1 MTKLTSTGTA
11 ATENFDTLATSGPAG
26 TLPGGWFFAES
37 GTGANGTYGAGT
49 GSSNA
54 GDTYSFGAAGNS
66 DRAFGTLLSGA
77 VTPTIGAEF
86 VNETNQTLTSLL
98 IAYTGEQW
106 RLGAVGRQD
115 RLDFQISF
123 DATSLTTG
131 TWTDVNALDFVSPVQ
146 AGTVGALDG
155 NAAANQTAISS
166 TIALESPLAA
176 GAKFWIRWSDS
187 NATSSDDGLA
197 IDNFSITANPGPVAP
212 TPGVFGIA
220 AGAAAEG
227 AGFVEL
233 KVTRSGGS
241 AGASTL
247 DYLVSAGTASA
258 ADFAGGAL
266 PQGQVSF
273 ADGQTEATIK
283 IAVVNDSV
291 SEADETFTVTLANA
305 TAGTIGTAAATGKIL
320 NDDAQQIAIY
330 EIQGEAH
337 KSTYAGQSVT
347 TTGVVTAVASNGFYL
362 QDKTGDG
369 NARTSD
375 AIFVFTTT
383 APTVQVGHEAT
394 VTGKVEE
401 FLPGNAATN
410 LTTTE
415 IVATAVSVAK
425 DANGTAV
432 VNALPA
438 TVLIGT
444 SGQLPPTDVFDDD
457 NFTVYDPQNDAA
469 DFFESLEGMRVTVE
483 APIVVDRTNSFGETY
498 VVASGGAGVTGLNGR
513 GGMTIS
519 GNANGFD
526 DYNPERIQLDDS
538 SLSDFKGKYT
548 QGDELSDVTGII
560 SYDFQSYE
568 LLVTGAVTVTKDAPE
583 PTREI
588 TTLVGDATHLTM
600 ATYNVENLDPSDN
613 KFTILARD
621 IAYNLRA
628 PDVIALQEIQD
639 KDGAGTGSDLSGY
652 VTAQGLID
660 AIKALGGPDYVYI
673 EITPSAAGT
682 TGGEPGGN
690 IRNGFLYN
698 PGRVDYVEG
707 SAELITG
714 AAFANSRNPLAA
726 TFEFNGE
733 EITAI
738 SVHSSSRGGSDPL
751 FGATQPPVNGAEA
764 ARIAQSEAIRD
775 YVEDLIGA
783 DTAARVAVLGD
794 FNGFYFEQSLELL
807 EAGGLLTNLHRTL
820 PEEERYSYLFGGN
833 AQALDNF
840 LVSGTLY
847 NSAQFDAVHINSEQA
862 DTAARGTD
870 HDPLVAAFE
879 IKGETPATP
888 LTVDLSTYVRTGR
901 YDLPTT
907 SAGVPASNKL
917 ATEASAITYNWD
929 KDTLFVVGDGTTA
942 IVEISKTGQLIG
954 SMTLAAGAFDDI
966 EGLAYVGNGKFVMV
980 EERTRSVISFEYT
993 AGGSL
998 VRTDTQVVKLGTTTG
1013 NVGLEG
1019 VTYDPATGGYIFVK
1033 ESDPQGIFQTTVDF
1047 ANGTASNGSATTEN
1061 ATNLFD
1067 PAKLALGDM
1076 ADVFALAN
1084 LSTIGTSERGN
1095 VLVLSQESGKILE
1108 VDRAGN
1114 VLSSL
1119 TIIGDAGN
1127 SANQQQH
1134 EGLAMD
1140 KEGNLYV
1147 VSENGGGDASHP
1159 QLWVYKPSTV
1169 PNAAPTAIALTNAA
1183 TELLENTSTATRLK
1197 VADITVTDDQL
1208 GNNVFSVTGADA
1220 QYFEADA
1227 SGLYVKAGTV
1237 LDYETKNSFS
1247 VTVQV
1252 DDAAVGGSPDATV
1265 NYTLAL
1271 KDVVNEGSGGNSGLY
1286 ISEAAPWSSGNSPV
1300 GADWFEIT
1308 NGGTSAVNIAG
1319 WKIDD
1324 SSKAFSSAVALNGV
1338 ISIGAGESVIFI
1350 ESSTPAAIDA
1360 FINTWFGGVK
1370 PAGLQIGTY
1379 SGSGIGLSTEGDALN
1394 LYDTTGTL
1402 QASITFGAADAT
1414 APYQTFNNAAGLNN
1428 ATVTTLSEVGKNG
1441 AFVAAQDSN
1450 EIGSPGSVGRLIVS
1464 EVAPWSSGNSP
1475 FKADWFELTNTS
1487 TVAIDI
1493 TGWKVDDASKDF
1505 AQALALN
1512 GITTIKPGESVIFI
1526 EGSASLAA
1534 QFIDTWFGGNA
1545 PAGLQIGS
1553 YTGSGIGLSADGDQV
1568 NIYDAS
1574 GKLQAN
1580 VIFGASDNTA
1590 PYSTFDNT
1598 AGLNGTTITQLSA
1611 TGTNGAFKAIN
1622 DANEIGSPGGV
1633 TPPAASNKAPT
1644 AIALANAT
1652 TAIEENTST
1661 ATRIKVADINV
1672 TDDGLGTNQLSVT
1685 GTDAQYFEVDNT
1697 GLYIKSGTTLDY
1709 EAKQSYAVT
1718 VSVDDVTVG
1727 ATPDAST
1734 TYTLGLTNVVNEAP
1748 QGKIAITEVAPWS
1761 NDNSPFK
1768 ADWFELTNTS
1778 TVVVDITG
1786 WKVDDNSKDFTKAL
1800 ALNGVTTI
1808 QPGESVIF
1816 IEGAPAIAAQFVD
1829 TWFGG
1834 TLPAGLQIGTYT
1846 GSGIGLG
1853 AGGDQVNIYDAS
1865 GKLQADVTFGA
1876 ADGTAPYSTFDN
1888 TAGLNGTITT
1898 LSAVGAN
1905 DAFKAISDANEIG
1918 SPGGVALNKGTVAD
1932 GYLSGA
1938 TVFIDA
1944 NGDGLLT
1951 AGEASTTTDSQG
1963 KFTFFSNATG
1973 PIRAVGG
1980 VNTDTNLPNN
1990 LVLSAPDGATVVNP
2004 LTTLIQTLVDSGKT
2018 AAQAEAAVKQAF
2030 GLDAGL
2036 ALTQVDLVAGAA
2048 TPGSPA
2054 FEAQKVAASVAEVLN
2069 TVKDNQ
2075 GNVADALT
2083 ALGELAKNGQ
2093 SVDLTKTEVLA
2104 EVIGAGLPG
2113 AAPAVLEQLV
2123 QETQDVTQAIDEAQD
2138 LGDITD
2144 VQENEAPVAVNDAV
2158 SVTVDATT
2166 GNLWSQLLANDTD
2179 PDGASTLRIKEVNL
2193 TGTLGTVVFDA
2204 ATQTLTYA
2212 ADDDAFDAI
2221 PSGGS
2226 ASDTFTYTVTDEYGA
2241 IHTAQV
2247 AVTVNGKPNT
2257 APTDLAISHAAVAE
2271 NLAAGTVVGTLSAK
2285 DTVGDVLTYSLT
2297 NNAGGRFAVDATTG
2311 VVTTTK
2317 AFDYETDKTF
2327 QITAQVR
2334 DKADAVIAK
2343 TIEIAVDNVNEAP
2356 TAKADA
2362 IEINEDATSGNLW
2375 SQLIGNDIDPEGFA
2389 MLSISA
2395 VSTSGTKGTV
2405 QFDAVARTLFYVAD
2419 DESFDDLDNGAKT
2432 SDSFSYTVTDG
2443 QFTSTA
2449 TVQVSVAGVSD
2460 GAIRIGTLRADTLTG
2475 TSGEDLI
2482 GGLLGND
2489 TLYGLDGND
2498 KLWGGLGNDKLF
2510 GGNGNDMLSGD
2521 FGNDELDGGAGDDML
2536 FGDTGDDKL
2545 TGGAGRDTFGFSL
2558 FGGKD
2563 TITDFNV
2570 AEDRLMLG
2578 FGVSVS
2584 KTKVS
2589 DVNGD
2594 GKQDLTL
2601 TLGLLGL
2608 NGTVTLLGV
2617 KDYSLVQIDR
2627 GDTFISQSPF

>member
-11 ATENFDTLATSGPAG
+11 ATENFDSLAASGASSA
-26 TLPGGWFFAES
+26 LPSGWFLSES
-37 GTGANGTYGAGT
+37 GTSATVNQSYTAGT
-49 GSSNA
+49 GSGTA
-54 GDTYSFGAAGNS
+54 GDTYSFGAANGT
-66 DRAFGTLLSGA
+66 DRALGTLLSGTN
-77 VTPTIGAEF
+77 TPTIGAEF
-86 VNETNQTLTSLL
+86 VNETGQTLTSLL

-106 RLGAVGRQD
+106 RLGATGRKDQ
-115 RLDFQISF
+115 LDFQISF

-131 TWTDVNALDFVSPVQ
+131 TWTDIDALDFVAPVQ
-146 AGTVGALDG
+146 AGTAGALDG
-155 NAAANQTAISS
+155 NAAANRTDISS
-166 TIALESPLAA
+166 TVALDNPLAA
-176 GAKFWIRWSDS
+176 GAKFWIRWTDF
-187 NATSSDDGLA
+187 NANGSDDGLA
-197 IDNFSITANPGPVAP
+197 IDNFAITANPGPVTP

-220 AGAAAEG
+220 AGSAAEG

-241 AGASTL
+241 AGAATL
-247 DYLVSAGTASA
+247 DYLVSAGTANA
-258 ADFAGGAL
+258 ADFVGNAL

-283 IAVVNDSV
+283 IAVVNDTIA
-291 SEADETFTVTLANA
+291 EADETFTVTLANA

-330 EIQGEAH
+330 QIQGEAH
-337 KSTYAGQSVT
+337 KSAYAGQSVT

-383 APTVQVGHEAT
+383 APSVQVGNEAT

-401 FLPGNAATN
+401 FLPGGSAAN

-425 DANGTAV
+425 DTGGQALVHALPDAV
-432 VNALPA
+432 V
-438 TVLIGT
+438 IGT
-444 SGQLPPTDVFDDD
+444 GGLLPPTDTFDDD
-457 NFTVYDPQNDAA
+457 QFAVYDPQNDAA
-469 DFFESLEGMRVTVE
+469 DFFESLEGMRVTVD

-498 VVASGGAGVTGLNGR
+498 VVASGGAGATGLNDR

-538 SLSDFKGKYT
+538 SLSGFNGKYT

-560 SYDFQSYE
+560 NYDFQSYE
-568 LLVTGAVTVTKDAPE
+568 LLVTGAVTVTKDVAE
-583 PTREI
+583 PTRET

-600 ATYNVENLDPSDN
+600 ATYNVENLDPGDN

-639 KDGAGTGSDLSGY
+639 KDGAGNGSDLSGY
-652 VTAQGLID
+652 VTAKGLID
-660 AIKALGGPDYVYI
+660 AIKALGGPEYVYI

-714 AAFANSRNPLAA
+714 VAFANSRNPLAA

-733 EITAI
+733 EVTAI

-783 DTAARVAVLGD
+783 DTEARVAVLGD

-820 PEEERYSYLFGGN
+820 PEEERYSYMFGSN
-833 AQALDNF
+833 AQALDNV
-840 LVSGTLY
+840 LVSNALY
-847 NSAQFDAVHINSEQA
+847 QNVQFDAVHINSEQP

-870 HDPLVAAFE
+870 HDPLVASFE
-879 IKGETPATP
+879 IKGETP
-888 LTVDLSTYVRTGR
+888 LSVDLSTYVRTGR

-907 SAGVPASNKL
+907 AAGVPASNKL

-929 KDTLFVVGDGTTA
+929 KDSLFVVGDGTTA

-954 SMTLAAGAFDDI
+954 SMTLTAGAFDDI

-1047 ANGTASNGSATTEN
+1047 ANGTASNGSATTAN
-1061 ATNLFD
+1061 STNLFD

-1076 ADVFALAN
+1076 ADVFALSN

-1095 VLVLSQESGKILE
+1095 LLVLSQESGKILE

-1119 TIIGDAGN
+1119 TIIGDPGN

-1140 KEGNLYV
+1140 KQGNLYV

-1159 QLWVYKPSTV
+1159 QLWVYQTSSV

-1183 TELLENTSTATRLK
+1183 TELVENTSTATRFK

-1227 SGLYVKAGTV
+1227 SGLYIKAGTV
-1237 LDYETKNSFS
+1237 LDYETKASFS

-1265 NYTLAL
+1265 NYTLTL

-1324 SSKAFSSAVALNGV
+1324 SSKAFSTAVALNGV
-1338 ISIGAGESVIFI
+1338 TSIAAGESVIFI
-1350 ESSTPAAIDA
+1350 ESSSPAAIDA
-1360 FINTWFGGVK
+1360 FINTWFGGTK

-1379 SGSGIGLSTEGDALN
+1379 SGSGIGLSTESDALN

-1414 APYQTFNNAAGLNN
+1414 APYQTFNNAAGINGS
-1428 ATVTTLSEVGKNG
+1428 AVTTLSEVGKNG

-1464 EVAPWSSGNSP
+1464 EVAPWSNDNSP

-1487 TVAIDI
+1487 AVAIDI
-1493 TGWKVDDASKDF
+1493 TGWKVDDNSRDF
-1505 AQALALN
+1505 TKALALN

-1526 EGSASLAA
+1526 ESADPAIA
-1534 QFIDTWFGGNA
+1534 TQFINTWFGGNA
-1545 PAGLQIGS
+1545 PAGLQIGT
-1553 YTGSGIGLSADGDQV
+1553 YTGSGIGLSAGGDQI

-1574 GKLQAN
+1574 GKLQAD
-1580 VIFGASDNTA
+1580 VTFGASDSTA

-1622 DANEIGSPGGV
+1622 DANEIGSPGGA
-1633 TPPAASNKAPT
+1633 TPPVASNKAPT
-1644 AIALANAT
+1644 AITLANAT

-1661 ATRIKVADINV
+1661 ATRIKVADVNV
-1672 TDDGLGTNQLSVT
+1672 TDDGMGTNQLSVT
-1685 GTDAQYFEVDNT
+1685 GTDAQYFEVDST
-1697 GLYIKSGTTLDY
+1697 GLYIKAGTVLDY
-1709 EAKQSYAVT
+1709 EAKQSYSVT

-1727 ATPDAST
+1727 TTPDAST
-1734 TYTLGLTNVVNEAP
+1734 TYTLGLTNVVNETP

-1778 TVVVDITG
+1778 TVAVNIAG
-1786 WKVDDNSKDFTKAL
+1786 WKVDDDSKAFGSAL
-1800 ALNGVTTI
+1800 ALNGITTI
-1808 QPGESVIF
+1808 APGESVIF

-1834 TLPAGLQIGTYT
+1834 VKPAGLQIGTYT

-1853 AGGDQVNIYDAS
+1853 GKGDEVNIYDAS
-1865 GKLQADVTFGA
+1865 GKLQANVAFGA
-1876 ADGTAPYSTFDN
+1876 ADSTAPYSTFDN
-1888 TAGLNGTITT
+1888 TAGLNGTITV
-1898 LSAVGAN
+1898 LSAVGTN
-1905 DAFKAISDANEIG
+1905 DAFKAINDANEIG
-1918 SPGGVALNKGTVAD
+1918 SPGGIALNQGTVAD

-1944 NGDGLLT
+1944 NGNGVLD
-1951 AGEASTTTDSQG
+1951 AGETSTTTDSQG
-1963 KFTFFSNATG
+1963 KFSFFSSATG

-1990 LVLSAPDGATVVNP
+1990 LVLSAPDGASVINP
-2004 LTTLIQTLVDSGKT
+2004 LTTLIQTLVDGGKT

-2048 TPGSPA
+2048 NPGSPA
-2054 FEAQKVAASVAEVLN
+2054 FEAQKAAASVAEVLN

-2075 GNVADALT
+2075 GDLAAALV
-2083 ALGELAKNGQ
+2083 ALGDLAKNGQ
-2093 SVDLTKTEVLA
+2093 PVDLTKTEVLA
-2104 EVIGAGLPG
+2104 QVIGAGLPG
-2113 AAPAVLEQLV
+2113 AAPATLAQLV
-2123 QETQDVTQAIDEAQD
+2123 EETQDVTQAIDQAQD

-2158 SVTVDATT
+2158 AVTVDATT

-2179 PDGASTLRIKEVNL
+2179 PDGASTLRIKAVDA

-2226 ASDTFTYTVTDEYGA
+2226 ATDRFTYTVTDEYGA
-2241 IHTAQV
+2241 VHSAQV
-2247 AVTVNGKPNT
+2247 AVTVNAKPNT

-2271 NLAAGTVVGTLSAK
+2271 NLAAGAVVGTLSAK
-2285 DTVGDVLTYSLT
+2285 DTAGDVLTYSLT
-2297 NNAGGRFAVDATTG
+2297 NNAGGRFAVDAATG
-2311 VVTTTK
+2311 QVTTTR
-2317 AFDYETDKTF
+2317 AFDYETDKSF
-2327 QITAQVR
+2327 QITTQVR
-2334 DKADAVIAK
+2334 DKANAIIEK

-2362 IEINEDATSGNLW
+2362 ITIDEDATSGNLW
-2375 SQLIGNDIDPEGFA
+2375 SQLIGNDIDPEGIA
-2389 MLSISA
+2389 TLSISA
-2395 VSTSGTKGTV
+2395 VNASGTKGTV
-2405 QFDAVARTLFYVAD
+2405 QFDAAAKTLFYIAD
-2419 DESFDDLDNGAKT
+2419 DESFDDLDSGAKA

-2449 TVQVSVAGVSD
+2449 TVQVSVTGVSD
-2460 GAIRIGTLRADTLTG
+2460 GAIRVGSLRADTLTG

-2521 FGNDELDGGAGDDML
+2521 FGDDELDGGAGDDML
-2536 FGDTGDDKL
+2536 YGDTGDDKL